1 MNRVISWFATNH
13 VAANLVMALAIL
25 AGLVSIVRIPFKL
38 VPDMD
43 VPIVTVSVPYLGA
56 APAEVESGVCAR
68 LEEQL
73 EGIEGIRE
81 LRSVAAEGRCSIEVE
96 FFYDVDR
103 LRALGEVDSRV
114 NAIHTLP
121 IETEKPIVELAQV
134 TDLVLEVAVTGPEDE
149 RALKELGRRV
159 RDDIRRLPGVT
170 EAWVLNERPYEIAVE
185 VSEASLSRY
194 RLSFDDIASALRKR
208 SLDLPGGAVKT
219 EQGELLLR
227 SSGQAYWGD
236 ELKNLPVTSRAD
248 GTRVLLK
255 DVAEVVDG
263 FAETVQGLRF
273 DGRPAALVRVAR
285 VGNQDAGQISET
297 VKRYVAEA
305 PSYLPAGTELAIWRD
320 QSARLAIRLATLLDS
335 GLQGLLLVLILLAL
349 FLRPHVAL
357 WVGAG
362 IPIAFLGAIFLIYAF
377 GFSMDATS
385 LMGFILA
392 IGMLVDDAVVVGES
406 VYVSHRQ
413 GAGQLAGAIEGAQR
427 VLLPVTFG
435 VLTTVVAFLPLLFGE
450 GRIGV
455 IFGVMASTVICCVI
469 ASLIE
474 CMTVLPA
481 HLGHRSTRLP
491 LGEFGLILLAI
502 VIVASLALAPSLRV
516 GAALAVAAGALLWA
530 LHMTGWLNKL
540 GARFTRGQVRF
551 ESALA
556 WFVANPFRRL
566 AERALRNRALA
577 LAAGFVVLVLAAAT
591 VYSGHVPYSF
601 TMPTKG
607 DSIVARLTMPL
618 GSSETATAAVV
629 DRLASTAWE
638 VRAQVTAEHEQ
649 PVVEHIVET
658 IGAHPAAGI
667 RLGFGRDRAAAH
679 LGGVTMQLTPS
690 EGRGITTNEVAARWR
705 DINGPVPSDVRLV
718 FLTDRVAQ
726 MPGIDIRLT
735 GSDPA
740 SLGTAV
746 AAVRRELATYPGVYQ
761 IADTFRIGKEEL
773 QLAVTP
779 AGEALGLTLAE
790 VGRQVRQAFYGEE
803 VQRVQRGRD
812 DVRIMLRYPA
822 ADRRSLASLDSL
834 RIRTSAGGEVPFR
847 TVADV
852 THGRGLADIERVDG
866 GRTVNVTAETDR
878 TVTTPDAVLRQLD
891 RGFLAGLVAAYP
903 GISYSLESDNEQ
915 AETIASIGP
924 VLILAIAVI
933 YALLA
938 IPLKSYTQPL
948 MIMAVIP
955 FAFVGAVFGH
965 ALMQPFGLVLGISM
979 TSIFGFVAACG
990 VVVNATLVLIHGVN
1004 RYRSAGETMHDAL
1017 LEAAVSR
1024 FRPILITTV
1033 TTMAG
1038 LTPLMLTRSVQAQ
1051 PLVPMAISLGFGVLA
1066 SSAAALLVVPAF
1078 WLALHDLSGGA
1089 RRVAAAVGGL
1099 LGGAPRLAR
1108 WMARYPYVQESLRA
1122 QDFTD
1127 LQLPA
1132 DLDLDPQTER
1142 IARRGLV
1149 RLYYE
1154 REFDATEMAEQFNA
1168 IATRAATSDDLAAEA
1183 RSWAEQKTFQLGTH
1197 MANAAIEPLDA
1208 ARPLTDI
1215 LTTCFA
1221 ALMTAAKRDCADE
1234 LGALPNARVALVA
1247 LGAAGRREFETGA
1260 SMEVMVVYDNDPLPS
1275 TAPLTA
1281 AEWHERLVQRFLRLV
1296 GEVSP
1301 EGFLFG
1307 KVAAYPLRLD
1317 DGVANAW
1324 SMQDFHARFE
1334 RPAPAD
1340 LRSLTSAR
1348 VVGGDGSLV
1357 ADFDAVRRSVFA
1369 RQHDL
1374 AAVATELARIREAY
1388 PPARD
1393 VGEMW
1398 DVVRPRGGLGD
1409 LELAV
1414 EFLHLAGARLDDGV
1428 AGLADTFETAGRQNQ
1443 LDAAL
1448 AGELARSIV
1457 LLQNLSGFLRMTSV
1471 GQFDPKSTTPEQRRV
1486 IAELAGTADLDA
1498 LPDMIAD
1505 LAERNATHL
1514 DGLFAKAIATPP

>member
-1 MNRVISWFATNH
+1 MNRLISWFATNH
-13 VAANLVMALAIL
+13 VAANLVMGLAIL
-25 AGLVSIVRIPFKL
+25 AGVVSIVRIPFKL

-43 VPIVTVSVPYLGA
+43 VPLVTVSVPYLGA

-73 EGIEGIRE
+73 EGLEGIRE
-81 LRSVAAEGRCSIEVE
+81 LRSVAAEGSCRIEVE

-114 NAIHTLP
+114 NAIDTLP
-121 IETEKPIVELAQV
+121 NETEKPIVELAQV

-159 RDDIRRLPGVT
+159 RDDIRQLPGVT
-170 EAWVLNERPYEIAVE
+170 EAWVLNERPYEISVE

-194 RLSFDDIASALRKR
+194 GLSFDDIAAALRKR

-236 ELKNLPVTSRAD
+236 ELQNLPVTSRAD

-255 DVAEVVDG
+255 DVAEVIDG
-263 FAETVQGLRF
+263 FEETVQGMRF

-297 VKRYVAEA
+297 VKRYVGEA
-305 PSYLPAGTELAIWRD
+305 PSHLPAGAELAIWRD

-349 FLRPHVAL
+349 FLRPHIAL

-413 GAGQLAGAIEGAQR
+413 GAGQLAGAIDGAQR

-450 GRIGV
+450 GRIGI

-502 VIVASLALAPSLRV
+502 VTVASLAFAPNLRV
-516 GAALAVAAGALLWA
+516 GIALAVGAGALLWA
-530 LHMTGWLNKL
+530 LHMTGGLGKL
-540 GARFTRGQVRF
+540 GSRFTHVQVRF

-566 AERALRNRALA
+566 ADAALRNRALA

-601 TMPTKG
+601 IMPTKG

-629 DRLASTAWE
+629 DRLASTAWQ
-638 VRAQVTAEHEQ
+638 VRAEVSAEHEE
-649 PVVEHIVET
+649 PVEHIVET
-658 IGAHPAAGI
+658 IGAHPAAGV
-667 RLGFGRDRAAAH
+667 RMGFGRDRAAAH

-690 EGRGITTNEVAARWR
+690 EGREITTDEVAALWR
-705 DINGPVPSDVRLV
+705 GLNGPMPSDIRLV
-718 FLTDRVAQ
+718 FVTDRVART
-726 MPGIDIRLT
+726 PGIDIRLT

-740 SLGTAV
+740 SLGRAV
-746 AAVRRELATYPGVYQ
+746 AAVRRELATFPGVYQ

-773 QLAVTP
+773 QLSVTP

-822 ADRRSLASLDSL
+822 LDRRSLESLDTL

-847 TVADV
+847 TVAEV
-852 THGRGLADIERVDG
+852 TQGRGLADIERVDG
-866 GRTVNVTAETDR
+866 SRTVNVTAETDR

-891 RGFLAGLVAAYP
+891 RGFLAGMVAAYP
-903 GISYSLESDNEQ
+903 GINYSLESDNEQ

-924 VLILAIAVI
+924 ILILAIAVI

-965 ALMQPFGLVLGISM
+965 ALMQPFGFVLGISM

-990 VVVNATLVLIHGVN
+990 VVVNTTLVLIHGVN
-1004 RYRSAGETMHDAL
+1004 GYRSGGEAMHDAL

-1078 WLALHDLSGGA
+1078 WLTLHDLSGGA

-1099 LGGAPRLAR
+1099 LGGAPRLAT

-1122 QDFTD
+1122 QEFTD
-1127 LQLPA
+1127 LQVPD
-1132 DLDLDPQTER
+1132 DLDLDPETER

-1154 REFDATEMAEQFNA
+1154 REFDVIEMGEQFDA
-1168 IATRAATSDDLAAEA
+1168 IATRVATSDDLAAEA
-1183 RSWAEQKTFQLGTH
+1183 RIWAEQKTFQLGSH
-1197 MANAAIEPLDA
+1197 IARAAIEPVDA

-1215 LTTCFA
+1215 LGTCFA
-1221 ALMTAAKRDCADE
+1221 ALLTAAKRDCADE
-1234 LGALPNARVALVA
+1234 SGELPNARVALVA
-1247 LGAAGRREFETGA
+1247 LGAAGRCEFATGA
-1260 SMEVMVVYDNDPLPS
+1260 VIEIMVIYDNDPPPS
-1275 TAPLTA
+1275 TATLTP

-1296 GEVSP
+1296 GDVSP
-1301 EGFLFG
+1301 EGYLFE
-1307 KVAAYPLRLD
+1307 KVVAYPFPQA
-1317 DGVANAW
+1317 DGVDAW
-1324 SMQDFHARFE
+1324 SMQDVRARFE
-1334 RPAPAD
+1334 RPSPAD

-1348 VVGGDGSLV
+1348 VVGGDGSLA
-1357 ADFDAVRRSVFA
+1357 ADFDAARHSV
-1369 RQHDL
+1369 
-1374 AAVATELARIREAY
+1374 LARRYDLVPVAGEIAGIRNAY
-1388 PPARD
+1388 PLAGD
-1393 VGEMW
+1393 AADIW
-1398 DVVRPRGGLGD
+1398 DVVRLQGGLGD
-1409 LELAV
+1409 LELAA
-1414 EFLHLAGARLDDGV
+1414 EFLHLAGARPDAGV
-1428 AGLADTFETAGRQNQ
+1428 AGLADTFESAGQRNL
-1443 LDAAL
+1443 LDAAV
-1448 AGELARSIV
+1448 AGELARSAV
-1457 LLQNLSGFLRMTSV
+1457 VLQNLSGFLRMTSM
-1471 GQFDPKSTTPEQRRV
+1471 GQFDPKSTTPEQRTV
-1486 IAELAGTADLDA
+1486 IAELAGLADLDS
-1498 LPDMIAD
+1498 LPEMIAD
-1505 LAERNATHL
+1505 IAERNAAHL
-1514 DGLFAKAIATPP
+1514 DALFAKSMATPP